1 MAGRSRCLDASALP
15 LLACDAARTAKLYQS
30 LQLDQLNCTSLI
42 AEPDHALPC
51 GFPFEGPTTI
61 QGIAV
66 RLPGA
71 TPDSPPRW
79 LILQLE
85 RCSAPFPFKRVIV
98 DRDNNG
104 APGENAEDENLMPA
118 WAKADK
124 SESDVGTTAPD
135 RFESN
140 QEPRRD
146 INIAKRMAGHS
157 NVKTTELYDR
167 RGDEVS
173 FSEIERVGI

>member
-1 MAGRSRCLDASALP
+1 MADPATG
-15 LLACDAARTAKLYQS
+15 
-30 LQLDQLNCTSLI
+30 
-42 AEPDHALPC
+42 
-51 GFPFEGPTTI
+51 
-61 QGIAV
+61 AV
-66 RLPGA
+66 L
-71 TPDSPPRW
+71 
-79 LILQLE
+79 
-85 RCSAPFPFKRVIV
+85 APFPFKRVIV

-167 RGDEVS
+167 RGDGVS